1 MTRTFAAPRAGRM
14 VKGLRMPKGM
24 HTRRHMAALG
34 FKAAAPDSTSPS
46 NPLTTRTPTKTPHA
60 TPHRLIGPSDPHF
73 LLHPLTLFH
82 HAPSSHHPARSQGK
96 PFGAK
101 APKATE
107 ADTPPSTDTPH
118 GECQ

>member
-46 NPLTTRTPTKTPHA
+46 KA
-60 TPHRLIGPSDPHF
+60 
-73 LLHPLTLFH
+73 LLQKS
-82 HAPSSHHPARSQGK
+82 A
-96 PFGAK
+96 
-101 APKATE
+101 
-107 ADTPPSTDTPH
+107 
-118 GECQ
+118 